1 MRKKLLRFVDAFLV
15 ALIMTGIAAVG
26 WLDDFDA
33 KFSDY
38 LYQKVGEKNSDILV
52 VGIDTETVRNF
63 GSPTIRRS
71 DFAKVIENLNKN
83 SDSRPAVIGIDGVFT
98 GENINDG
105 DSDEKLVKAAAE
117 YKNVVV
123 GSEAD
128 FDDESYFDS
137 TGKKIWKWIPPFQKL
152 LEVAETGHINAVS
165 EPDGSIRKS
174 FLCIDVTE
182 RGKLFSFSRVIYE
195 KYCDYK
201 NIEKNSLPEVAED
214 KTFYIP
220 FTAENYS
227 ADYNFWD
234 VMNGDFDTKI
244 FKDKIVLIGLYAP
257 GMQDATP
264 TSLSRANLMYGVDI
278 HANIIDAFQKNFIP
292 RELDKFPQLI
302 ILFAVCFVA
311 EIFLRKSKM
320 KTSTIIWLTIFVS
333 WIIIC
338 KIFYQNEIV
347 LHAFWIPFAASILFV
362 GAISTNYILTG
373 IEKNKISSIFSR
385 YVDPVVMNQL
395 LDGGKKSL
403 DLGGKLQNIAV
414 LFVDIRGFT
423 SMSEEL
429 PPATV
434 VEILNRYLTL
444 TAECVRKN
452 HGTLD
457 KFVGDCTMAFW
468 NAPVQQKNS
477 VYLACKAA
485 MDMIKNS
492 KKLND
497 ELLEKYGRKI
507 SFGIGVHWGS
517 AVVGNIGTTFRMDYT
532 AIGDTVN
539 TAARLESNAL
549 GGTVLISEAVKKI
562 LGSQA
567 NVVSLGNEIK
577 LKGKTDDFE
586 IFMLQSLNE
595 MEGDKIEQ

>member
-1 MRKKLLRFVDAFLV
+1 M
-15 ALIMTGIAAVG
+15 
-26 WLDDFDA
+26 
-33 KFSDY
+33 
-38 LYQKVGEKNSDILV
+38 
-52 VGIDTETVRNF
+52 
-63 GSPTIRRS
+63 
-71 DFAKVIENLNKN
+71 
-83 SDSRPAVIGIDGVFT
+83 
-98 GENINDG
+98 
-105 DSDEKLVKAAAE
+105 
-117 YKNVVV
+117 
-123 GSEAD
+123 
-128 FDDESYFDS
+128 
-137 TGKKIWKWIPPFQKL
+137 
-152 LEVAETGHINAVS
+152 
-165 EPDGSIRKS
+165 
-174 FLCIDVTE
+174 
-182 RGKLFSFSRVIYE
+182 IYE
-195 KYCDYK
+195 KYCDSKGIKK
-201 NIEKNSLPEVAED
+201 NPLPEVAED

-220 FTAENYS
+220 FVAENYS

-234 VMNGDFDTKI
+234 VLTENFDSKI

-302 ILFAVCFVA
+302 ILFAICFVA

-320 KTSTIIWLTIFVS
+320 KTSTIIWLTIFAS

-373 IEKNKISSIFSR
+373 IEKNKISSVFSR
-385 YVDPVVMNQL
+385 YVD
-395 LDGGKKSL
+395 DGGKKSL

-468 NAPVQQKNS
+468 NAPIQQKNS

-539 TAARLESNAL
+539 TAARLESNAP

-567 NVVSLGNEIK
+567 NVASLGNEIK

-586 IFMLQSLNE
+586 IFMLKSLNE

>member
-1 MRKKLLRFVDAFLV
+1 
-15 ALIMTGIAAVG
+15 
-26 WLDDFDA
+26 
-33 KFSDY
+33 
-38 LYQKVGEKNSDILV
+38 
-52 VGIDTETVRNF
+52 
-63 GSPTIRRS
+63 
-71 DFAKVIENLNKN
+71 
-83 SDSRPAVIGIDGVFT
+83 
-98 GENINDG
+98 
-105 DSDEKLVKAAAE
+105 
-117 YKNVVV
+117 
-123 GSEAD
+123 
-128 FDDESYFDS
+128 
-137 TGKKIWKWIPPFQKL
+137 
-152 LEVAETGHINAVS
+152 
-165 EPDGSIRKS
+165 
-174 FLCIDVTE
+174 
-182 RGKLFSFSRVIYE
+182 
-195 KYCDYK
+195 
-201 NIEKNSLPEVAED
+201 
-214 KTFYIP
+214 
-220 FTAENYS
+220 
-227 ADYNFWD
+227 
-234 VMNGDFDTKI
+234 
-244 FKDKIVLIGLYAP
+244 
-257 GMQDATP
+257 
-264 TSLSRANLMYGVDI
+264 
-278 HANIIDAFQKNFIP
+278 
-292 RELDKFPQLI
+292 
-302 ILFAVCFVA
+302 
-311 EIFLRKSKM
+311 
-320 KTSTIIWLTIFVS
+320 
-333 WIIIC
+333 
-338 KIFYQNEIV
+338 
-347 LHAFWIPFAASILFV
+347 
-362 GAISTNYILTG
+362 
-373 IEKNKISSIFSR
+373 
-385 YVDPVVMNQL
+385 MNQL

-468 NAPVQQKNS
+468 NAPIQQKNS

-539 TAARLESNAL
+539 TAARLESNAP

-586 IFMLQSLNE
+586 IFMLKSLNE